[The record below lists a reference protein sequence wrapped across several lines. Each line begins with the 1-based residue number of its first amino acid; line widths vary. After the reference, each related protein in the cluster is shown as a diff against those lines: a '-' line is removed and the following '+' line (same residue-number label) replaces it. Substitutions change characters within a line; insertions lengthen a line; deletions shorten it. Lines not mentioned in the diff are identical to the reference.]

1 MAVLARDSPYK
12 TRLGLGAWLRQLLF
26 FAADAAA
33 GGDWQ
38 LAARALD
45 AFAAAVSRP
54 GSWRRGCCPIC
65 ACLGCAPR
73 HADER
78 SVLG

>member
-33 GGDWQ
+33 GGEWQ

-54 GSWRRGCCPIC
+54 GVPAVGLLPRLRR
-65 ACLGCAPR
+65 LGMRASPCR
-73 HADER
+73 
-78 SVLG
+78 